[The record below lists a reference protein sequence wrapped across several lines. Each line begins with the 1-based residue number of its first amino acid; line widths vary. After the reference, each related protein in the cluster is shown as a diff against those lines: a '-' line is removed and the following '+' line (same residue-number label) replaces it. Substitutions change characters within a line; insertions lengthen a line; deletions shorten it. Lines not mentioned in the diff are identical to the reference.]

1 MQDIFMDTLF
11 DSIKTLPFLF
21 FAFLLVEFLEHKMN
35 DKIQTWIQKSGKYG
49 PIIGSSLGILPQC
62 GFSVAATNLYITR
75 IISFGTLIAIYLSTS
90 DEMLPILLSKNISFS
105 LIFYILFF
113 KWIVG
118 IAMGC
123 FLDFILGK
131 KRREHIQYEL
141 CTHDCCDCEHESI
154 FISSLKHT
162 GSTFLFLFCITF
174 GINILF
180 TYYGEEWF
188 SKFFL
193 KGSIFAPFLSSFI
206 GLIPSCGSS
215 ILLTELYVEGA
226 IPFSSCIAGLLTGS
240 GAAFLIL
247 FKSNKNKKE
256 NVKILSLVYF
266 IGAGVGLLLE
276 ILAFFFGNI

>member
-1 MQDIFMDTLF
+1 MDTLL

-21 FAFLLVEFLEHKMN
+21 FAFLFVEFLEHKMN
-35 DKIQTWIQKSGKYG
+35 DRVQKWIQKSGKYG
-49 PIIGSSLGILPQC
+49 PIIGSSLGMFPQC

-75 IISFGTLIAIYLSTS
+75 IISIGTLVAIYLSTS
-90 DEMLPILLSKNISFS
+90 DEMLPILLSQNIDLPSILS
-105 LIFYILFF
+105 ILFF

-118 IAMGC
+118 VGVGF
-123 FLDFILGK
+123 FLDFALRKRK
-131 KRREHIQYEL
+131 KECIQYEL
-141 CTHDCCDCEHESI
+141 CTHDYCDCEHESI

-162 GSTFLFLFCITF
+162 GSTFLFLFCISF

-180 TYYGEEWF
+180 TYFGEELF
-188 SKFFL
+188 AKFFL
-193 KGSIFAPFLSSFI
+193 KGSFFGPFLSSLI

-215 ILLTELYVEGA
+215 ILLTELYIEGA

-256 NVKILSLVYF
+256 NALILSLVYF
-266 IGAGVGLLLE
+266 IGVIVGLLLE
-276 ILAFFFGNI
+276 LFTLFI